1 MSHHWKSAQLGR
13 IKPINA
19 AGKQITA
26 SFPAEVLGAAAP
38 TARQFGSCKRPACIH
53 STNPAAKMCMANIL
67 CSDKITITLRITQ
80 DLVVLSFLTTAYLNM
95 FREKTFTF
103 LLSFAKEES
112 FHKERSKI
120 PLENGMT
127 QDFCCHSK
135 GKKNPN
141 FRNS

>member
-1 MSHHWKSAQLGR
+1 MQQESKSLPASLPRCWELLLPQPGSLGR
-13 IKPINA
+13 ARDLPA
-19 AGKQITA
+19 YTA
-26 SFPAEVLGAAAP
+26 P
-38 TARQFGSCKRPACIH
+38 
-53 STNPAAKMCMANIL
+53 NPAAEMCMANIL

-135 GKKNPN
+135 GKKPPN
-141 FRNS
+141 FRSS